1 MFGRRFFLQLFGF
14 EIVHSATGWSPT
26 EMSDFLSCLHK
37 KKEEKWEQNWACKC
51 NMQLRSLSRTM
62 SWAYIKDKK
71 KSGNEPKN
79 SEKCSQADFNKN
91 LSEIL

>member
-37 KKEEKWEQNWACKC
+37 KKKKNGSKIGLANATCSCDHYLELWAE
-51 NMQLRSLSRTM
+51 LT
-62 SWAYIKDKK
+62 
-71 KSGNEPKN
+71 
-79 SEKCSQADFNKN
+79 
-91 LSEIL
+91 